1 MYKIAYIKSQHI
13 CTQKHGDALAAVKYF
28 DALKKYKKMLTKRK
42 SNPGNSA
49 TNIIEIF
56 FL

>member
-1 MYKIAYIKSQHI
+1 M
-13 CTQKHGDALAAVKYF
+13 CTEKHRDTLAAVEYF
-28 DALKKYKKMLTKRK
+28 DAQKKYFKMLTKRK

-49 TNIIEIF
+49 TNIVEIF